1 MSKNDHLNV
10 VDISTLLSVNE
21 ETVRRWIR
29 NDILTANK
37 NLGRYGSSVK
47 KIDFIDFLNKNPK
60 FYRNCTPELREFIV
74 SNNIEPPCEI
84 IEIPNKFETTTIPS
98 SLKEIIDKDTLKEK
112 ILVLTNELKDID
124 FKLNNLNS
132 RREEVLNELRFYKQ
146 IEKM

>member
-47 KIDFIDFLNKNPK
+47 RVDFIDFLNKNPK
-60 FYRNCTPELREFIV
+60 FYKNCTPELREFII
-74 SNNIEPPCEI
+74 SNNIEPPCEV
-84 IEIPNKFETTTIPS
+84 IEISDKVETKNIPS
-98 SLKEIIDKDTLKEK
+98 SLKEIIDEDTLKQK
-112 ILVLTNELKDID
+112 ITELTTELKNID
-124 FKLNNLNS
+124 FKLNELNS
-132 RREEVLNELRFYKQ
+132 RREKLLNELRFYKH